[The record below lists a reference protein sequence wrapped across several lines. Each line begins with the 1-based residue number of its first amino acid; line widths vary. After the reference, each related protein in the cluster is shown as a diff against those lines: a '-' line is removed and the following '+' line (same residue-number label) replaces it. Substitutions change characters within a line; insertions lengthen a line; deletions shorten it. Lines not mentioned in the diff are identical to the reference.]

1 MFEEE
6 GFLLSLLSQSMTWR
20 VCVWGLALWKG
31 FLVTAAG
38 AGRLILQVMEGVVL
52 SWFLESRL
60 LGQFKGV
67 YLGWDQEHLCLMWR
81 RFPNSRG
88 AALEDC
94 EVLRV
99 RERE

>member
-6 GFLLSLLSQSMTWR
+6 EFLFCLLSQSMTWR

-31 FLVTAAG
+31 FLVTTAG
-38 AGRLILQVMEGVVL
+38 AGRLILQVMEGWFCL
-52 SWFLESRL
+52 GFWKAGSWGNLR
-60 LGQFKGV
+60 GGC
-67 YLGWDQEHLCLMWR
+67 LGWDQEHLCPMWW

-94 EVLRV
+94 EVLTV